1 MLLHEHIITNK
12 TLKANG
18 MHLSVIFYQTFI
30 RNSLKNTSKP
40 VSVKLSIS
48 TRPEVSLPLE
58 ETGKVSIYHE
68 SDRLSQFYF
77 MFAQSNA
84 SYRYM
89 KTNTLG

>member
-1 MLLHEHIITNK
+1 
-12 TLKANG
+12 
-18 MHLSVIFYQTFI
+18 MHLSVIFHQSFV

-48 TRPEVSLPLE
+48 TRPAISLPLE

-68 SDRLSQFYF
+68 SSDRLSQFF
-77 MFAQSNA
+77 VMFAQLNV
-84 SYRYM
+84 SYRNM